1 MLYYYYIFNFHTG
14 IKQRVEYLFAV
25 SFYRERWYYI
35 PLYAFLP
42 GNFSPFASEIRIFGS
57 NFDNRMRFKAHVL
70 KLESVPTTYSGQ
82 SYSKVVSL
90 AHRNLLHCHVEN
102 NEPFRR
108 RIERMSYRNFIL
120 SWIRFLFTD
129 EADNFGLRI
138 RLASPRDSSCSKE
151 GRIWNALLERKPYTQ
166 RVYNRVYTYTVYVT
180 VRGRD
185 RTTCTCLRECTCGQ
199 MLCSK
204 SSFPKAVHVATS
216 R

>member
-1 MLYYYYIFNFHTG
+1 
-14 IKQRVEYLFAV
+14 
-25 SFYRERWYYI
+25 
-35 PLYAFLP
+35 
-42 GNFSPFASEIRIFGS
+42 
-57 NFDNRMRFKAHVL
+57 MRFKAHVL

-120 SWIRFLFTD
+120 SWIRFLFTMKPIILD
-129 EADNFGLRI
+129 YVFVWLRREIHHTRRKEEFETYCSRADRIYAEAVQQI
-138 RLASPRDSSCSKE
+138 
-151 GRIWNALLERKPYTQ
+151 Y
-166 RVYNRVYTYTVYVT
+166 VHTYIVYVT
-180 VRGRD
+180 VRGGD